1 MNGYSA
7 PEVDFDRL
15 ENLTELARGGQG
27 KVHDAPRIRINQSCP
42 VVFKEY
48 FPEVLARLGHLPQ
61 RRHQAGID
69 LDGRHRR
76 ARFGQGQ
83 R

>member
-1 MNGYSA
+1 MNGYPA

-27 KVHDAPRIRINQSCP
+27 KVHDAPRIRINQSWP

-48 FPEVLARLGHLPQ
+48 FPEVLARLDTSARAPMWWPKN
-61 RRHQAGID
+61 AGSATFTSG
-69 LDGRHRR
+69 LSTWK
-76 ARFGQGQ
+76 
-83 R
+83 